1 MPEQVIILSI
11 SEKYEKYAE
20 KVLISLENDEIRALT
35 DNRNE
40 TVGKKIREAE
50 MQKFPYM
57 IIVGEQ
63 EEKDNTITVRQHGGE
78 DLGTIS
84 VEDFKEIV
92 KDRISK
98 SLKTFK

>member
-1 MPEQVIILSI
+1 MVNARTSYHIIL

-20 KVLISLENDEIRALT
+20 KVLNLLENNEIRALA

-50 MQKFPYM
+50 MQKYPFM

-63 EEKDNTITVRQHGGE
+63 EEKDKQ
-78 DLGTIS
+78 LQ
-84 VEDFKEIV
+84 
-92 KDRISK
+92 
-98 SLKTFK
+98 

>member
-1 MPEQVIILSI
+1 M
-11 SEKYEKYAE
+11 
-20 KVLISLENDEIRALT
+20 LENDEIRALT

-50 MQKFPYM
+50 MQKFPFM

-78 DLGTIS
+78 DLGTIT
-84 VEDFKEIV
+84 VEDFVKIV
-92 KDRISK
+92 NDRVNK